1 MHRIAVLSVTGLFC
15 LATFIVAQDPA
26 PVEKTGLK
34 VGQKAPAFKLNDQTG
49 KPQTLD
55 DLSKDVDYVALV
67 FHRSANW

>member
-1 MHRIAVLSVTGLFC
+1 MRPIAVLSVIGLLC
-15 LATFIVAQDPA
+15 LATSIVAQEPA
-26 PVEKTGLK
+26 PADKTGLK
-34 VGQKAPAFKLNDQTG
+34 VGEKAPAFKLNDQTG